1 MKQTSLHPISI
12 TTGNYTLQGK
22 LQFVKE
28 INKFKGEI
36 NKFKGEI
43 KNVNGWME

>member
-1 MKQTSLHPISI
+1 MKQKSLHPISI

-36 NKFKGEI
+36 
-43 KNVNGWME
+43 KNVNEWMG